1 MLVGR
6 SLFCRSYRA
15 GRSQLVALSSDMV
28 IKVALMTLVIF
39 VTSCDDL
46 LDIPPPETE
55 IVRET
60 VFESDD
66 TALAALSGVYNKLV
80 TSSSFNGG
88 SMSVTVTEG
97 VYGDELISY
106 ASAGSQITPYFL
118 SNIVSTNAAVENMW
132 SDCYNMIYSANA
144 AIEGLN
150 SSESVSP
157 DVRKQLMGE
166 ALFLRAF
173 LHFYLVNTFGAVPY
187 IRTTSYETNSKVVRT
202 PVDEVYDKMIEDL
215 VQAKDYLSDNYPTA
229 NRVRVNKGAA
239 TALLARAYLYNRDW
253 ENAEAQATEIIS
265 DPQYELLDELSAV
278 FLKESKETI
287 WQLIPPYGS
296 TNEGAVFILLAP
308 PTYVALRNEVVNSF
322 ELNDLRK
329 ENWTDSILSSSGLT
343 KWFFPFKYK
352 IKNVDNDEEYSVV
365 MRIAEQYLIRAEAR
379 LKQDMLTGP
388 ESAESDIN
396 SVRSRAGLPVTTA
409 DTEDELLAAIM
420 QERRVELFT
429 EWGHRFFDLKRW
441 DKADE
446 VIEPMKPGWE
456 STDVLLPIPLSELLA
471 NPNLKQNPG
480 Y

>member
-1 MLVGR
+1 MKNSTFFRKDITKLIALPAGAIVLVGR

-308 PTYVALRNEVVNSF
+308 PT
-322 ELNDLRK
+322 
-329 ENWTDSILSSSGLT
+329 
-343 KWFFPFKYK
+343 
-352 IKNVDNDEEYSVV
+352 
-365 MRIAEQYLIRAEAR
+365 
-379 LKQDMLTGP
+379 
-388 ESAESDIN
+388 
-396 SVRSRAGLPVTTA
+396 
-409 DTEDELLAAIM
+409 
-420 QERRVELFT
+420 
-429 EWGHRFFDLKRW
+429 
-441 DKADE
+441 
-446 VIEPMKPGWE
+446 
-456 STDVLLPIPLSELLA
+456 
-471 NPNLKQNPG
+471 
-480 Y
+480 